1 MRGDFRVI
9 VAWML
14 LHKNQ
19 LHYLMKLLRKRGAL
33 REDAEDLVQ
42 EAVLRLYV
50 YTQSGE
56 AVKNPEAFVRRVA
69 FNLAVDGH
77 RSAHLDR
84 YVADPLE
91 TLDLADLDPS
101 PDEVL
106 EAEQRLIHMGDTLDR
121 AGRRTREVFFMH
133 RLQGFNHAEIAAKL
147 RISKSA
153 VEKHI
158 ASAITI
164 LALERQREQEPKER

>member
-1 MRGDFRVI
+1 
-9 VAWML
+9 ML
-14 LHKNQ
+14 RKTQ

-50 YTQSGE
+50 YTQSGGE
-56 AVKNPEAFVRRVA
+56 VQNPEAFVRRVA
-69 FNLAVDGH
+69 FNLAVDEY

-84 YVADPLE
+84 YVADPVEKLE
-91 TLDLADLDPS
+91 LMDLDPS

-106 EAEQRLIHMGDTLDR
+106 EAEQRLIHMGDALER
-121 AGRRTREVFFMH
+121 ASCRTREVFFMH

-164 LALERQREQEPKER
+164 LGMERQREQELRER